1 MSASDLQIGSVY
13 SDLDMLLNK
22 NNAGSLK
29 IVTDNDSVEQSINTI
44 LLTPVGSRVM
54 LRDFGSRLGDL
65 VFEPLT
71 VGTAIKI
78 RNEIRRA
85 INRWDPR
92 LVLTKVNA
100 TINGDDSIF
109 YVEIEGYVSGL
120 SEFTYSRILT
130 RD

>member
-22 NNAGSLK
+22 NNAGSLNV
-29 IVTDNDSVEQSINTI
+29 ITDNDSVEQSINTI

>member
-13 SDLDMLLNK
+13 SDLDILLNK

-100 TINGDDSIF
+100 TIDGDNSTF
-109 YVEIEGYVSGL
+109 YIEIEGYVSGL
-120 SEFTYSRILT
+120 SKFTYSRILT